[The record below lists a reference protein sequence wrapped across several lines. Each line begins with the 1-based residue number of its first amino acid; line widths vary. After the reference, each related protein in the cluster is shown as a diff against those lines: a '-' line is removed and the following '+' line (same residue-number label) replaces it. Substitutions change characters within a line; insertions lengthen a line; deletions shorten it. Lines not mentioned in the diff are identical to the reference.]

1 MNSHRPIIGI
11 SMGDPG
17 GIGPEIIVKSLSLE
31 KVRRAISPL
40 VIGDTRLLNMAAERS
55 GIALSFYSVTRD
67 QINSKL
73 YSDNGDKI
81 PVYQPFEGDGS
92 IEYVLGKISARNGEA
107 AYKCIIAGIELA
119 MAANIDGLCT
129 APIAKEAM
137 FKAGYKFPG
146 HTELLAEK
154 CGGVPVRMML
164 AGGGLRVVLQTIHIP
179 LSEVSKN
186 LSGDE
191 IRRTIDMCRQW
202 GRMNLGI
209 DPKIAV
215 CGLNPHAGEGG
226 HFGNEEP
233 LHIAPAIAESAKNGA
248 NVSGPYPADTVF
260 FRALQKDFDIVIA
273 MYHDQGLIPVKTL
286 DFHGGV
292 NITVGLP
299 IVRISP
305 DHGTAFEIAGK
316 NLANE
321 SSMALA
327 LIQAADLSINRKRF
341 LSAGN

>member
-1 MNSHRPIIGI
+1 
-11 SMGDPG
+11 
-17 GIGPEIIVKSLSLE
+17 
-31 KVRRAISPL
+31 
-40 VIGDTRLLNMAAERS
+40 
-55 GIALSFYSVTRD
+55 
-67 QINSKL
+67 
-73 YSDNGDKI
+73 
-81 PVYQPFEGDGS
+81 
-92 IEYVLGKISARNGEA
+92 
-107 AYKCIIAGIELA
+107 
-119 MAANIDGLCT
+119 
-129 APIAKEAM
+129 
-137 FKAGYKFPG
+137 
-146 HTELLAEK
+146 
-154 CGGVPVRMML
+154 MML

-191 IRRTIDMCRQW
+191 IRRTIEMCRQW
-202 GRMNLGI
+202 GKMNLGI

-226 HFGNEEP
+226 HFGNEES
-233 LHIAPAIAESAKNGA
+233 LHIAPAIAEAAKDGA

-321 SSMALA
+321 SSMVSA
-327 LIQAADLSINRKRF
+327 LIQAAELSINRKRF